1 MARRPVGI
9 AQSSVKDRWA
19 GRTAAARRDLWA
31 ALAII
36 FAGPHRLP
44 APLDLGALL
53 ESARREYIACRRKA
67 PAPVPGASPAAPQDT
82 ESLATEYARLFSGPG
97 RAEVSPYESLY
108 LAPLPQ
114 VMQGPALSAVRFYR
128 AHGFLPRED
137 FHDCPDHIAVELE
150 FLAHLSH
157 REATARLAGEAD
169 LAHQHRAA
177 QLTFLT
183 THLGRWARAFCH
195 LLRQRT
201 RSPLFN
207 KAVES
212 LHALI
217 AEELSHPDRNHAQAA
232 AACPER

>member
-9 AQSSVKDRWA
+9 QLSGVKDRWA
-19 GRTAAARRDLWA
+19 GRAAAARRDLWA

-53 ESARREYIACRRKA
+53 ESAHRKYIACRRKA

-82 ESLATEYARLFSGPG
+82 ESLATECACLFSGPG
-97 RAEVSPYESLY
+97 RAEVPPYESLY

-157 REATARLAGEAD
+157 CEATARLAGEAD
-169 LAHQHRAA
+169 LAHQYRAA
-177 QLTFLT
+177 QLRFLA
-183 THLGRWARAFCH
+183 THLGRWAPAFCH
-195 LLRQRT
+195 LLQE
-201 RSPLFN
+201 RSRLPLFTQ
-207 KAVES
+207 AAES
-212 LHALI
+212 LRALV
-217 AEELSHPDRNHAQAA
+217 AEEVSAVHPDQPPAEPAGTA
-232 AACPER
+232 